1 MAIINPIRKW
11 TTQKVD
17 TNFATEMRELAKE
30 RYMKNLE
37 KREPKLPEMTR
48 LLRKTTSWKNVML
61 ELKTKP
67 RKEDIKFR

>member
-17 TNFATEMRELAKE
+17 SDFAKIMREAAKE
-30 RYMKNLE
+30 RYIKNLE
-37 KREPKLPEMTR
+37 KKEPKLTEMTR
-48 LLRKTTSWKNVML
+48 LLMRTQAFKTAIF

-67 RKEDIKFR
+67 RKEDLKF